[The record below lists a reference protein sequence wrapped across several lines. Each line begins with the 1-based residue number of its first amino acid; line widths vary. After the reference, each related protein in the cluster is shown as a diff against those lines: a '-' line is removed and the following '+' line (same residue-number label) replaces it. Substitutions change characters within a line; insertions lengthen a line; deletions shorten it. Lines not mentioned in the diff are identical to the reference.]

1 MKQKTTSDSG
11 EMEKPEPSCT
21 VAGNVKWRNCYAEMP
36 QKLKTEL
43 LCDPTIPFGGY
54 IPKRP
59 KSRVSK
65 RYSHT
70 CVNSSIIHN
79 NQKMEAMPVSVGR

>member
-1 MKQKTTSDSG
+1 MKQKTTSVSG

-79 NQKMEAMPVSVGR
+79 NQKMEAMLVSVGR